1 MTRGL
6 LGRWRPKCLIN
17 SEHWQFLQRLRG
29 LDYREKYHSFALTQS
44 EDWLLPFNILWEKLI
59 IDSIL
64 NMPFEF
70 IYIRLENAPGLIYF
84 SFVPTVKHQCFE
96 NTLFHSL
103 LSRCPWELPIDSA
116 PTGASSFKS
125 LLHLEAVF
133 SLPPSGNAAKY
144 LKLLWIR
151 FRNACIFFTR
161 IPSPHLPKMTT
172 LALKK
177 YMGLWSVWLS
187 LLAFLRSRGMSTVHS
202 LKMCHSLFVVLDGD
216 NEGIEEVGL

>member
-6 LGRWRPKCLIN
+6 LGRWRPECLIN

-64 NMPFEF
+64 NMPFEL
-70 IYIRLENAPGLIYF
+70 IYIRLENAPGFLIYF
-84 SFVPTVKHQCFE
+84 SFVLTVKHQCFE

-103 LSRCPWELPIDSA
+103 LSRCPWELHIDSA

-125 LLHLEAVF
+125 FLRLEAVF

-144 LKLLWIR
+144 LKLLLFELDFVTIAFSSQGYR
-151 FRNACIFFTR
+151 HR
-161 IPSPHLPKMTT
+161 ICQRWQ
-172 LALKK
+172 
-177 YMGLWSVWLS
+177 LW
-187 LLAFLRSRGMSTVHS
+187 H
-202 LKMCHSLFVVLDGD
+202 
-216 NEGIEEVGL
+216 